1 VLHSITFWLILL
13 SALGVV
19 TLGWLLVRAAL
30 VVGGQA
36 AAAHSA
42 KGIDHA
48 YQAWARFGP
57 LRVQA
62 DRAWEAGRGRL
73 EVWLFG
79 WRVVNRELE
88 QEEPEPPKEKALARR
103 PSRLRGRVDV
113 DWIELTAWALERRYL
128 VALDPVH
135 GFLRF
140 GLGDPARTGEVSG
153 LLCALT
159 AVLPRGLFIT
169 HEAVFDR
176 DVLEAEASGALRI
189 YPIPMLSWL
198 AWFVLSRVKFH
209 ARPRQPLPAAEE
221 K

>member
-1 VLHSITFWLILL
+1 MLHSITFWLILL

-42 KGIDHA
+42 EGIDRA

-57 LRVQA
+57 LRVRA
-62 DRAWEAGRGRL
+62 DRDWEAGAGRL
-73 EVWLFG
+73 AVRLFG

-88 QEEPEPPKEKALARR
+88 RQEPTPKKEKALARR
-103 PSRLRGRVDV
+103 TSRRRGRVEV
-113 DWIELTAWALERRYL
+113 DWLELLAWALERRYL

-135 GFLRF
+135 AFLRF

-159 AVLPRGLFIT
+159 AMLPRGLSLH

-176 DVLEAEASGALRI
+176 DALEAEASGTLRI
-189 YPIPMLSWL
+189 YPIPILSWI